1 MCTSSTRASART
13 TWSSPIASGL
23 GYYGRPRGAVVTDP
37 DGSATTSKSTFRCSD
52 GLLGLTSIT
61 IPAMP
66 VTVTSEDLSTTSV
79 ERDLGAKDRRMTT
92 HMNFTRKA
100 KILIVSTDRAS
111 AEFMENSLL
120 ALSTYEPE
128 HVTFEALSN
137 PRNTL
142 KADIYDL
149 LLMDVGDGAA
159 LEDGAIS
166 EVRKKFAKHAADP
179 VVGSPVRPAD
189 AHAVPAQRQR
199 LAAQAARA
207 KGLLE
212 SISNHLH
219 LAFTGANQVHAVVSA
234 VGGAGATSVA
244 ITLADSLLRLKRKQ
258 EPTVAL
264 FDLDFS
270 TGACGSYLNSVNDYD
285 LKPVIAQ
292 PNRVD
297 LEFVDIIKK
306 KHERGFSLLSFK
318 QPDVLLSRT
327 GGELVLRMLDVVS
340 FQNNHTVLDIPYY
353 ATGWRDDLLKAV
365 NTIYLVT
372 DLTIPALGQA
382 KELHARIQA
391 LRPDNPPV
399 HIIVNKNHRRLF
411 SFGLGKNEAKR
422 VFKQTPTH
430 LIDDDWNTMSEAINR
445 GVLPVEVSPRSSF
458 VRRIEKLAEG
468 VK

>member
-1 MCTSSTRASART
+1 
-13 TWSSPIASGL
+13 
-23 GYYGRPRGAVVTDP
+23 
-37 DGSATTSKSTFRCSD
+37 
-52 GLLGLTSIT
+52 
-61 IPAMP
+61 
-66 VTVTSEDLSTTSV
+66 
-79 ERDLGAKDRRMTT
+79 MTT

-111 AEFMENSLL
+111 AEFMESSLL

-142 KADIYDL
+142 KAENYDL
-149 LLMDVGDGAA
+149 LLMDVGDGAV
-159 LEDGAIS
+159 LEGGAIS
-166 EVRKKFAKHAADP
+166 EVRKKFASTPLILLSEVLSDQRMRML
-179 VVGSPVRPAD
+179 VRLNANDWLRKPLERKAF
-189 AHAVPAQRQR
+189 
-199 LAAQAARA
+199 
-207 KGLLE
+207 LE
-212 SISNHLH
+212 SISSHLH
-219 LAFTGANQVHAVVSA
+219 LAFAGGNQVHAVVSA

-365 NTIYLVT
+365 NTIHLVT
-372 DLTIPALGQA
+372 EPTIPALAQA
-382 KELHARIQA
+382 KDLATRIQT

-399 HIIVNKNHRRLF
+399 HIIVNKNRRRLF
-411 SFGLGKNEAKR
+411 SFGIGKNEAKR

-445 GVLPVEVSPRSSF
+445 GVLPFEVSPRSSF